1 MTMQHTH
8 THTHTLRHLHI
19 HQNITG
25 MQTVKVPLR

>member
-1 MTMQHTH
+1 MTMQH